1 MKALQVTH
9 FGNPPVLV
17 DIPKPKPGPGQVLI
31 KIFSCGLNFADLLM
45 LKGTYQE
52 LPPLPF
58 TLGMEVAGEV
68 VELGPDVNSPA
79 IGSRIAVFGGNGG
92 LAEFGTFSADLCIN
106 IPESMTFEVASAF
119 QVAYSTSHV
128 ALDYRAKLRPNENL
142 LVLGA
147 AGGVG
152 LTAVEIGKVLG
163 ANVIAAARGP
173 EKLAVAKKAG
183 ATHLIDTERDDLRK
197 IVKELG
203 GADVVYDPVGG
214 DLFKSAL
221 RACNPEA
228 RLLTIGFA
236 SGDIP
241 QIPANH
247 LLVKNINIIGFYWG
261 GYQKF
266 KPTVISNSLIKLF
279 ELYVAGKI
287 QPHISNSVELEETQK
302 GLELLR
308 SRASTGKVTVRT
320 NNPQK

>member
-1 MKALQVTH
+1 MKAIQVIH
-9 FGNPPVLV
+9 FGDPPALV

-68 VELGPDVNSPA
+68 IELGPDVNHPT

-92 LAEFGTFSADLCIN
+92 LAEFGIFSADLCIS
-106 IPESMTFEVASAF
+106 IPESMTFDVASAF

-128 ALDYRAKLRPNENL
+128 ALDYRAKLQPNENL

-173 EKLAVAKKAG
+173 EKLAVAKNAG
-183 ATHLIDTERDDLRK
+183 ATHLIDTEKDDLRK

-214 DLFKSAL
+214 ELFKSAL
-221 RACNPEA
+221 RASNPEA

-320 NNPQK
+320 NNSQK